1 MGWWASTLLSTI
13 VCSIVHCSNAYY
25 KQILCPCRPHHALD
39 KRYRRCIAKVVE
51 LEDRPKRQPD
61 VGNVGEGVREV
72 LLSGLL
78 SCGTNFKTSWL
89 EIVHQPSVY
98 NIRQM

>member
-1 MGWWASTLLSTI
+1 MGEGASPLLSTI
-13 VCSIVHCSNAYY
+13 VVLLFNCLLQ
-25 KQILCPCRPHHALD
+25 QILRPCRPHHALD

-72 LLSGLL
+72 LVSGLL
-78 SCGTNFKTSWL
+78 SGGTNFKTSWL